1 LLLVTQS
8 MIDDRD
14 YENEIKFTDG
24 LESSGKIS
32 DNFTWAK
39 YACSYSITKNN
50 MAIDGYMLM
59 NGESKRDEYEKIL
72 KSLA

>member
-1 LLLVTQS
+1 

-32 DNFTWAK
+32 DIFSWAK
-39 YACSYSITKNN
+39 YACIYTITKNN
-50 MAIDGYMLM
+50 MAIDGYMLV
-59 NGESKRDEYEKIL
+59 NDKSKKDEYEKIL
-72 KSLA
+72 KSLIE